1 MLSGAAPPGL
11 GAASLNPHTPPNITA
26 FFAEGEPTATV
37 TDALPLCTVSRQN
50 GSFLELYNVDT
61 GFVAGRHGQ
70 FDNRLGMSS
79 IPATNVAWNT
89 TANPVLDTS
98 YNGLYRCRTDTSTS
112 SAFYQLNVRGKFT
125 VQYFLWKQILR
136 AFA

>member
-11 GAASLNPHTPPNITA
+11 TATGLSPNSSPNLTA
-26 FFAEGEPTATV
+26 YFAEGEATV
-37 TDALPLCTVSRQN
+37 TVADALPLCIVSRQN

-61 GFVAGRHGQ
+61 GFVEGRHGQ
-70 FDNRLGMSS
+70 FDNRPGMGSL
-79 IPATNVAWNT
+79 ATNVGWNT
-89 TANPVLDTS
+89 AVNPVLDTS

-112 SAFYQLNVRGKFT
+112 SEFYRLNVRGKFT